1 MSVETYKAATLMK
14 FKGDLKVLEH
24 KHRELKDDE
33 ALVKIMST
41 SILPADLALLEGLY
55 GSKLPNLPAVFGMEG
70 SGIIEKVGKNLD
82 QSLIGKHCGV
92 VSLSSKDDFHGNWS
106 QYNYSTIDKLMI
118 FDKPIDFD
126 KIASCQGN
134 PLTACG
140 FIETLLKAGSK
151 STVITGA
158 SSAFGRMFLKFC
170 VQENIEVVSVVRKQS
185 SIDELSLMGGK
196 YFVNTSEKGWE
207 EKLKKHCDDLKITTV
222 FDCAGGAITGKL
234 LKAINDYGILYHF
247 GNLEL
252 KRLSNIDPNDFIFGH
267 KQIKGWWLVNWL
279 AEVSD
284 QDLKYWKEKVKK
296 DFEDNDG
303 KIFGTEFNSS
313 FPLSDLEKA
322 FEKYLTTS
330 GKILLKPWE

>member
-1 MSVETYKAATLMK
+1 MNETYKAATLMK
-14 FKGDLKVLEH
+14 FKGDLKVVEH
-24 KHRELKDDE
+24 KHRDLKDDE
-33 ALVKIMST
+33 VLVKIMST

-55 GSKLPNLPAVFGMEG
+55 GSKLPSLPAVFGMEG
-70 SGIIEKVGKNLD
+70 SGLIEKVGKNID
-82 QSLIGKHCGV
+82 QSLIGKHCGA

-106 QYNYSTIDKLMI
+106 QYNYTTLEKLMI

-140 FIETLLKAGSK
+140 FIDTLIQSGKK

-170 VQENIEVVSVVRKQS
+170 VQEGIDIVSVVRKQS
-185 SIDELSLMGGK
+185 SIEELTQMGGK
-196 YFVNTSEKGWE
+196 YFVNTSEQGWE
-207 EKLKKHCDDLKITTV
+207 ETLKKYCDELSISTV
-222 FDCAGGAITGKL
+222 FDCAGGAITGKVF
-234 LKAINDYGILYHF
+234 KAMNSNGVLYHF

-267 KQIKGWWLVNWL
+267 KHIKGWWLVTWL
-279 AEVSD
+279 AETSSEK
-284 QDLKYWKEKVKK
+284 LNYWKEKVKK
-296 DFEDNDG
+296 DFEENDG

-313 FPLSDLEKA
+313 FSLFDLEKA